1 MSDEAQ
7 RIATLEKEID
17 QKAQLIGSLMRISV
31 SSISLYDFLHQKV
44 IHSQWW
50 VLKRLGYSDEEFD
63 NVSSDF
69 FKSILHPDDLWII
82 QNHLEKIKI
91 AKKDQILECVFR
103 IRSKSG
109 NYHWIALRDSILS
122 WDERGEI
129 CQLIASMIDVTK
141 YKMLKTQL
149 EENVAILSSLS
160 HRNSHE
166 LRAPVATILGL
177 VKVIRLELQTDGNVQ
192 ELVDILE
199 QTIVRMDQVIH
210 DFNEALSK

>member
-1 MSDEAQ
+1 MSDAAQ
-7 RIATLEKEID
+7 KIAALEKEID
-17 QKAQLIGSLMRISV
+17 KKEQLIGSLMRISV
-31 SSISLYDFLHQKV
+31 SSISLYDFIHQKV
-44 IHSQWW
+44 VHSQWW
-50 VLKRLGYSDEEFD
+50 VLKRLGYNDEEFEG
-63 NVSSDF
+63 VSSDF
-69 FKSILHPDDLWII
+69 FRKILHPDDLRII

-141 YKMLKTQL
+141 YKLLKMQL
-149 EENVAILSSLS
+149 DENVAMLASLS

-177 VKVIRLELQTDGNVQ
+177 VKVIRQELQTEGNVQ

-199 QTIVRMDQVIH
+199 QTIIRMDEVIH